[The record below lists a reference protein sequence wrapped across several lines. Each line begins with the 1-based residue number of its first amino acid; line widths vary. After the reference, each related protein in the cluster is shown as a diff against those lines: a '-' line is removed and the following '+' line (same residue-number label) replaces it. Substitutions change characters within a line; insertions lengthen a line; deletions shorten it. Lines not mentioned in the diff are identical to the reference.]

1 MAEKVPLADVRVSFG
16 PPELRILPQVNR
28 PLTPFLSALVG
39 SIVHSP
45 AFETNVDPPTANL
58 SCSPSAV
65 GEEPTKAGPF
75 SDMTEPQKM
84 AIEPGAGANLDL
96 AVGGT
101 ARSTA
106 GAIDSISA
114 SVGRVGMRTRVRAP
128 LPRASEGEGV
138 PAGAVNTTITFSYN
152 AGDRSMTQDEV
163 NERQLALAAEL
174 RRRFGWQG

>member
-101 ARSTA
+101 ARSMTLAFPLVGVAVILTWPLLKATA
-106 GAIDSISA
+106 
-114 SVGRVGMRTRVRAP
+114 
-128 LPRASEGEGV
+128 LGEGDGDRLGWGL
-138 PAGAVNTTITFSYN
+138 PPPPPLQEAASTNAPITTIPIGVRMDPLVRLDVF
-152 AGDRSMTQDEV
+152 
-163 NERQLALAAEL
+163 
-174 RRRFGWQG
+174 